1 MNTRQ
6 DYEEEGRKA
15 ERRVVHYLR
24 LRGYKILAERFK
36 TPDGEADIIAQK
48 GTVIAIVE
56 VKQRATKFALD
67 EAMDSQTERRV
78 MAAAEIWVERHF
90 QNLPKDFELR
100 FDFAGI
106 IGKVTPFCRVHY
118 LKHAFRPD

>member
-1 MNTRQ
+1 MNRRQ
-6 DYEEEGRKA
+6 TYEEQGRKA
-15 ERRVVHYLR
+15 EARIVNYLR

-36 TPDGEADIIAQK
+36 TPDGEADIVAQK
-48 GTVIAIVE
+48 GSVIAIIE
-56 VKQRATKFALD
+56 VKQRASQAALD
-67 EAMDSQTERRV
+67 DAMDSQTERRV

-90 QNLPKDFELR
+90 HDLPKDFELR

-106 IGKVTPFCRVHY
+106 IGNVSPFCRVHY